1 MQPDSFNWTI
11 AVALVAAWC
20 LVYLCIIKGI
30 TENPSVIYVTAIY
43 PYLVLVIF
51 FVRAITL
58 EGMADGVMH
67 LFRPKVI
74 LYFLCNLLSLTQI
87 NWPTKL

>member
-74 LYFLCNLLSLTQI
+74 LRISCCVI
-87 NWPTKL
+87 R